1 MLTKAKTAALTE
13 DISKA
18 GDKDGKREVKKTKKC
33 KYTVQDSDDESNLQ
47 SDSDPSDDNLDSDEI
62 MKLIPKKF

>member
-33 KYTVQDSDDESNLQ
+33 KYTVQDSDDESNL
-47 SDSDPSDDNLDSDEI
+47 
-62 MKLIPKKF
+62 